1 MMDKKNEQGNQK
13 LTAFMNDYSIWFS
26 QVVRAA
32 FYPDVAEK
40 ELSGPPRID
49 TIPEIIER
57 IGSDSVLSRLKEMQ
71 GHLHQLAAQMI
82 STPNIPKISDFDMFW
97 QTYEGFSN
105 QIQRIEKDSLLSDF
119 GVDIKTGLRSSAVMI
134 VELERELERRAR
146 RGQPFSI
153 AILRIDD
160 EELRT
165 SEAVLEKTS
174 FAIGKTIRSFDDAYV
189 SGDGEFIISLK
200 HSDTNGGL
208 RFVSRFNQALKFDL
222 GADFTVSSC
231 VAEPLPGDD
240 VPSLLANIR
249 ADLDSITGTGKGV
262 TGQYEEIS
270 PLNRFLQKLEENPS
284 EEEKKEDKI

>member
-1 MMDKKNEQGNQK
+1 MDRKNEQGIQK
-13 LTAFMNDYSIWFS
+13 LNAFMNEYSIWFA
-26 QVVRAA
+26 QVIRAA
-32 FYPDVAEK
+32 FYPDISEK
-40 ELSGPPRID
+40 EFASPPMID
-49 TIPEIIER
+49 TIPEITER
-57 IGSDSVLSRLKEMQ
+57 IGSSAITLRLKEVQ
-71 GHLHQLAAQMI
+71 GHLHQLANMI
-82 STPNIPKISDFDMFW
+82 IATPSIPKISDFDLFW

-119 GVDIKTGLRSSAVMI
+119 GVDIKTGLRSSALMI

-160 EELRT
+160 KELRT
-165 SEAVLEKTS
+165 SEDALQKAS
-174 FAIGKTIRSFDDAYV
+174 AAIGKTIRSFDDAYI
-189 SGDGEFIISLK
+189 SGEGEFIISLK

-208 RFVSRFNQALKFDL
+208 RFVARFNQALKFDL

-240 VPSLLANIR
+240 ISELLSNIR
-249 ADLDSITGTGKGV
+249 ADLDDIAGAGKGA

-270 PLNRFLQKLEENPS
+270 PLNRFLQTLGENPS
-284 EEEKKEDKI
+284 GE